1 MEYSNNQDKSEFER
15 HKSKIQENIDMGK
28 NMGIN
33 KISAILAIQDE
44 SEEIQTQLIKWL
56 LIDGY
61 RISLKKE
68 ESKIFMNIIMKAVN
82 NYRKGSDIYE

>member
-1 MEYSNNQDKSEFER
+1 MEYSNNQDKCEFER

-68 ESKIFMNIIMKAVN
+68 DCTILTIEW
-82 NYRKGSDIYE
+82 

>member
-1 MEYSNNQDKSEFER
+1 
-15 HKSKIQENIDMGK
+15 
-28 NMGIN
+28 MGIN

-61 RISLKKE
+61 RISLKKR
-68 ESKIFMNIIMKAVN
+68 IVQ
-82 NYRKGSDIYE
+82 Y

>member
-15 HKSKIQENIDMGK
+15 QKSKIQENIDMGK

-68 ESKIFMNIIMKAVN
+68 DCTILTIEW
-82 NYRKGSDIYE
+82 

>member
-1 MEYSNNQDKSEFER
+1 MEYSNNQYKSEFER

-68 ESKIFMNIIMKAVN
+68 DCTILTIEW
-82 NYRKGSDIYE
+82 

>member
-15 HKSKIQENIDMGK
+15 HKSNIQENIDMGK

-68 ESKIFMNIIMKAVN
+68 DCTILTIEW
-82 NYRKGSDIYE
+82 

>member
-1 MEYSNNQDKSEFER
+1 MEYSNNQDNSEFER

-28 NMGIN
+28 NIGIN

-68 ESKIFMNIIMKAVN
+68 DCTILTIEW
-82 NYRKGSDIYE
+82 

>member
-1 MEYSNNQDKSEFER
+1 MEYSNNQDKNEFER

-68 ESKIFMNIIMKAVN
+68 DCTILTIEW
-82 NYRKGSDIYE
+82 

>member
-1 MEYSNNQDKSEFER
+1 MECKKEQTAAFKMRRS
-15 HKSKIQENIDMGK
+15 IDMGK

-61 RISLKKE
+61 RNSLKKE
-68 ESKIFMNIIMKAVN
+68 DCTILTIEW
-82 NYRKGSDIYE
+82 